1 MNSSG
6 RARTRLRVQKVDSGQ
21 PLGEPQNLIGR
32 LAWTMHLL
40 IKAGEKG
47 VSSLDHVGP
56 RLSDYVF
63 KLRRR
68 GYAIETIETKHG
80 GDFPGIHAIY
90 RLHTEVLILEAEKV
104 AA

>member
-6 RARTRLRVQKVDSGQ
+6 RARSRLRVQKVDAGE

-32 LAWTMHLL
+32 LAWTMRLL
-40 IKAGEKG
+40 IKAGEQG
-47 VSSLDHVGP
+47 VSSLDHIGP

-68 GYAIETIETKHG
+68 GYAIETIDTKHG
-80 GDFPGIHAIY
+80 GEFPGVHAVY
-90 RLHTEVLILEAEKV
+90 RLHSEVRILEGER
-104 AA
+104 AAA